1 MARATGIISVVK
13 YHLITYG
20 CQMNTADSQEMS
32 QPLKD
37 RGLIPTQEIGQAD
50 VVIMNTCTVREH
62 AEHKAISNLGRLRT
76 WKQKNPDRILV
87 VAGCAA
93 SLWGESLKK
102 KYPYVDLV
110 SPATQI
116 ENFPDAI
123 AKVLKERWN
132 CVVESKTAFGALN
145 DVQDL
150 ERRSDSGTTFLFG
163 GENTAYVTIMRG
175 CNLNCSYCIVP
186 QVRGREKYRPLP
198 EILGE
203 IHQRV
208 KEGYKEVMLLGQT
221 VNSYFY
227 RSADSTVIDFADLL
241 RAVHAIEGVES
252 IRFMSPHPKH
262 MRSRVIEAITECSK
276 VARHVHL
283 PVQSGSNRL
292 LARMKRL
299 YTREEYICIV
309 HQLRSA
315 VPGMAI
321 TTDIIVGFPGETTAD
336 FEETLSLLDEL
347 RFSSLFAFKYS
358 PRPGTASANETDDVP
373 DPLKEERLQNVL
385 ERAQSW

>member
-299 YTREEYICIV
+299 YTREEYISIV

-358 PRPGTASANETDDVP
+358 PRPGTASAKETDDVP